1 MRARVLTAVVLAA
14 SCIGSPAMADD
25 VTGKQQ
31 LLCAIAEVNFCFPGD
46 PCDHGPPWVWN
57 VPDFIEIDLAAKEI
71 RTTKASGQNRTTA
84 IRHVAREDGDL
95 VVGGMEG
102 GRAFTFSVTES
113 TGEATMTV
121 AAYGKGGVA
130 FGSCT
135 PMGPDR

>member
-1 MRARVLTAVVLAA
+1 MRARIAIAFLLAISWA
-14 SCIGSPAMADD
+14 GSPARADD
-25 VTGKQQ
+25 LTGKQQ
-31 LLCAIAEVNFCFPGD
+31 ILCAIAEVNFCFPGD

-57 VPDFIEIDLAAKEI
+57 VPDFIEIDLSAKEI
-71 RTTKASGQNRTTA
+71 RTTKASAENRKTA
-84 IRHVAREDGDL
+84 IRHVARENGHL
-95 VVGGMEG
+95 VVGGLEG